1 MQIHRSTLE
10 IYRFPRVGIS
20 LPADVCTRARARAAQ
35 YNAQVA
41 LDLEEGNLC
50 VRATTF
56 LPRQRPC
63 GVATHNLI
71 DHAYGASVNAL
82 MNSLAGMYQG
92 SNVYPSICR
101 VAGSPNS
108 SRFAGEFLAP
118 IFSFVP
124 LGNQAAAM

>member
-20 LPADVCTRARARAAQ
+20 LPADVCARARAHATQ
-35 YNAQVA
+35 YAQVA

-71 DHAYGASVNAL
+71 DHAYGAPVNAL
-82 MNSLAGMYQG
+82 S
-92 SNVYPSICR
+92 
-101 VAGSPNS
+101 
-108 SRFAGEFLAP
+108 
-118 IFSFVP
+118 
-124 LGNQAAAM
+124 